1 MKHIAGILILLLLPL
16 LSQAQVGSSYQD
28 SLITEL
34 NNAPNDTIRM
44 DINRKLG
51 FFYQDSETEKA
62 EVYHMAQLDFAKKLQ
77 LKLWEA
83 DAYQQIAY
91 CYNIRFNLPLAYEN
105 YMKALE
111 IAEDPGAAQ
120 NSWGY
125 SNFSYSRSPD
135 EARLSILGMIHF
147 ELSGL
152 YNRTRYHD
160 LAYAQ
165 LLKGVEIGRRLD
177 NLKILSLTYRDLGTH
192 YLDNNM
198 LDSSFIYYQ
207 SALEYYS
214 RSPYQKNIG
223 TVYANIGRYYMKREQ
238 FDSTVITFHK
248 GIELSMDPA
257 SRGIKSNLMFLLGI
271 AFMRTDQLDSALI
284 YTTKALEMSIALN
297 NPTQKARSFSLL
309 GRIYK
314 LMGEYPLAFDYLEK
328 GKNLEDSLNNNY
340 VDRLMQFV
348 NLDFDQKIR
357 LQELEKEQERLKSR
371 NRMIALLTWLGVFIL
386 AALFLYRNNRQ
397 KQQTNKVLETTLDH
411 LRATQAQ
418 LIQSEKMASLGEL
431 TAGIAHEIQNP
442 LNFVNN
448 FSEVSIELIEEV
460 MEEVKAQG
468 LAPQQTITEILSDI
482 QTNLTKINHH
492 GKRADAIVKGMLDHS
507 RTSSGEKTPTD
518 INALAD
524 EYLRLSYH
532 GLRAKDKS
540 FNADFN
546 TDFDPDLPHAKV
558 IPQDMGRV
566 LLNLI
571 NNAFYAAHDKAKM
584 GTAKT
589 QDLASPPQPDYKPTV
604 TVSTKNLGDQ
614 IEIMVKDNGNGIPD
628 AIKDKIFQPF
638 FTTKPTGQGTG
649 LGLSLSYDIV
659 KAHGGV
665 LKVETQENK
674 GSIFTILIPVS

>member
-448 FSEVSIELIEEV
+448 FSELSTELIDEMNEELDKGDID
-460 MEEVKAQG
+460 EAKAIS
-468 LAPQQTITEILSDI
+468 ADI
-482 QTNLTKINHH
+482 KQNLEKINHH
-492 GKRADAIVKGMLDHS
+492 GKRADAIVKGMLAHS
-507 RTSSGEKTPTD
+507 RSSSGEKIPTD

-532 GLRAKDKS
+532 GLRARDKS
-540 FNADFN
+540 FNADFKTN
-546 TDFDPDLPHAKV
+546 FDPNLPKV
-558 IPQDMGRV
+558 NVVPQDIGRV

-571 NNAFYAAHDKAKM
+571 NNAFQAINNDEF
-584 GTAKT
+584 
-589 QDLASPPQPDYKPTV
+589 KPLV
-604 TVSTKNLGDQ
+604 TVATKNLGDKIQ
-614 IEIMVKDNGNGIPD
+614 ISVKDNGPGIPD
-628 AIKDKIFQPF
+628 AIKEKIFQPF

-659 KAHGGV
+659 KAHGGEIR
-665 LKVETQENK
+665 VESLPAGQAGEQGEGTTFIISLPFK
-674 GSIFTILIPVS
+674 MKHIS